1 MSSGEAQ
8 VEAARQL
15 VAPALARLGLEL
27 YDVELVGGAG
37 ARTLRVTIVKEGG
50 VDLDA
55 ITTATQTVSPLLDNE
70 PALTGPYLLEV
81 SSPGIERQLRR
92 PDHFT
97 RALGERVSVKYHT
110 AEGPRRVI
118 GTLKSA
124 SADAVVV
131 EAEDG
136 DSVAVVPSSITQ
148 ARTVFEWGPAPR
160 PKAGERGKARA
171 RAKGSR

>member
-1 MSSGEAQ
+1 
-8 VEAARQL
+8 VEAARRL

-37 ARTLRVTIVKEGG
+37 ARTLRLTIVKDGG

-55 ITTATQTVSPLLDNE
+55 VTTATQTVSPLLDNE
-70 PALTGPYLLEV
+70 PGLTGPYLLEV

-97 RALGERVSVKYHT
+97 HALGERVSVKYHT

-118 GTLKSA
+118 GILRA
-124 SADAVVV
+124 ADADAVVV
-131 EAEDG
+131 EADEG
-136 DSVAVVPSSITQ
+136 GSVAVEPSSITQ
-148 ARTVFEWGPAPR
+148 ARTVFEWGPSPR
-160 PKAGERGKARA
+160 PKAGDRGKARA

>member
-160 PKAGERGKARA
+160 PKAGERGNARA